1 MRELAEAGFTS
12 FDGADHY
19 GPAEVLMARLRH
31 SYSGRLEL
39 FTKWV
44 PRPGF
49 KSREDVEKAINRSL
63 TRMETNCLDLLQ
75 FHWWGMQKITK
86 RKHSMNIAIYKQNS
100 YEKIMRTR
108 TISLHSNILQHFK
121 RKGRSSYLVY
131 CFHISF
137 F

>member
-19 GPAEVLMARLRH
+19 GPAEVLMARLRQ

-44 PRPGF
+44 PRTGF
-49 KSREDVEKAINRSL
+49 KSREDVEKAINKSL

-75 FHWWGMQKITK
+75 FHWWGMRTMTK
-86 RKHSMNIAIYKQNS
+86 
-100 YEKIMRTR
+100 
-108 TISLHSNILQHFK
+108 
-121 RKGRSSYLVY
+121 
-131 CFHISF
+131 
-137 F
+137 